1 LFTAF
6 WCLFFNFAI
15 LGWIGQKEV
24 EIPFSEIGSISTIIY
39 FFYFFAFLP
48 NSIWVLKLM
57 PIVVRLAVNKL
68 QRIVISVIV
77 LWGISFF
84 PPEAKDPLST
94 AAAAVVYFI
103 ATSALHLAANW
114 VKQSYQSKPT
124 SKNDNPEEK
133 GDRSDKIVNNP
144 PEVSASPLAKTSASI
159 VNDLNTS
166 TVVPPIAPVPRGYN
180 LTDVVVKL
188 ARRRFGDDLEINLSN
203 PQTIKFFRDMYR
215 IFNTETLLTK
225 TEWTH
230 IALFL
235 HHGRMEVYRQIIDW
249 YHTFEDE
256 SLLLK
261 SKNEGVSLKVPTDE
275 AKDLSREISAVKA
288 KEISTEIQ
296 TSIMEKLSKSRPLFR
311 KYKKI
316 DEK

>member
-1 LFTAF
+1 
-6 WCLFFNFAI
+6 
-15 LGWIGQKEV
+15 
-24 EIPFSEIGSISTIIY
+24 
-39 FFYFFAFLP
+39 
-48 NSIWVLKLM
+48 M

-68 QRIVISVIV
+68 QRIVIAAIV

-84 PPEAKDPLST
+84 PPEAGDPLST

-103 ATSALHLAANW
+103 ATSALHLVANW

-133 GDRSDKIVNNP
+133 GDGSDTTVNNP

-261 SKNEGVSLKVPTDE
+261 SKNEDVSIKVPIDE
-275 AKDLSREISAVKA
+275 AKM
-288 KEISTEIQ
+288 Q
-296 TSIMEKLSKSRPLFR
+296 TSRMEELSKSRPLFR
-311 KYKKI
+311 KYRKI